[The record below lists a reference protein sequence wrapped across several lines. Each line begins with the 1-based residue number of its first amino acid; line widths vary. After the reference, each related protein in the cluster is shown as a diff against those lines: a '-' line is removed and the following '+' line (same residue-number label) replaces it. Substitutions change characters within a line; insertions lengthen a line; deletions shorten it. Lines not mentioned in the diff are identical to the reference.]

1 MYLDSFLRKF
11 NINLDDVNSFLS
23 VQETKHSCY
32 IPCKTSSHK
41 PAAAKPKPPTEEE
54 LKDYI
59 MTHPDETQRKIGE
72 HFGTSDVAINAL
84 VKKYEI
90 PYVFKKTIGERNE
103 N

>member
-1 MYLDSFLRKF
+1 
-11 NINLDDVNSFLS
+11 
-23 VQETKHSCY
+23 
-32 IPCKTSSHK
+32 
-41 PAAAKPKPPTEEE
+41 
-54 LKDYI
+54 

-72 HFGTSDVAINAL
+72 HFGTSYVAINAL